1 MPKMQDARA
10 YANEIFTQVSNEY
23 ADTRDLGLYL
33 AKVIAE
39 LFELSTGAREHIS
52 DFLIADLC
60 LELSRRGEEEAM
72 HAVLKVQRDWA
83 NEV

>member
-1 MPKMQDARA
+1 MTKMQDARA

-23 ADTRDLGLYL
+23 ADTRDLDLYL
-33 AKVIAE
+33 AKVIAA

-60 LELSRRGEEEAM
+60 QELGRLGEERAM
-72 HAVLKVQRDWA
+72 RAVLMVQRDQSR
-83 NEV
+83 EV